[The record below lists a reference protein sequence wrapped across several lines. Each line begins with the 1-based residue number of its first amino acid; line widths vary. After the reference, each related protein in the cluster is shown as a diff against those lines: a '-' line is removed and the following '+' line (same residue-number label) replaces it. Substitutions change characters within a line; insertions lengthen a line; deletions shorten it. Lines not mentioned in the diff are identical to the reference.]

1 MKTIKK
7 TINIGDEFLLGGV
20 EDFFNDL
27 IEEGCTVTE
36 ALNIISTDAVL
47 RFERDRLYPSYVTVR
62 STEMDGG
69 VFELEMEKLPLKY
82 IRKDLTF

>member
-7 TINIGDEFLLGGV
+7 TINIGEDFLLSGV
-20 EDFFNDL
+20 EYFFNDL
-27 IEEGCTVTE
+27 IEEGCTIEE

-47 RFERDRLYPSYVTVR
+47 RFERDRLFPSYVTVR

-82 IRKDLTF
+82 LR